1 MSLQK
6 RDTIDC
12 KPVEVDWHEHSPSTH
27 SKWPVLYW
35 KGVHQGSFSL
45 YEHATFSYEV
55 WQLLA
60 DMAHVTWG
68 GESAITISWFIY
80 ADLQMSLKITKPK
93 ASGFNCRVYIDTH
106 HRSRNCWRH
115 IVNLI
120 IRAAAVPYSGGKS
133 VTKWSRKRPKFPF
146 DLRLAVQ
153 ACSFCVVRI
162 ISYCAPTHLSVH
174 GTSFVHADESLGVAI
189 YQDHHQDMSLY
200 LSVYPH
206 LRLWTK
212 NAARWYIIKNA
223 LSVISCLLK
232 DNKPCNQDTYLLQ
245 TFDTDHCYRFWS

>member
-1 MSLQK
+1 MQK
-6 RDTIDC
+6 SWDWLTWTFTIHPFQRTFTVLKGSPPRNFQLVWAC
-12 KPVEVDWHEHSPSTH
+12 NILIWGLASASWHD
-27 SKWPVLYW
+27 L
-35 KGVHQGSFSL
+35 
-45 YEHATFSYEV
+45 
-55 WQLLA
+55 
-60 DMAHVTWG
+60 G

-80 ADLQMSLKITKPK
+80 ADSMSLKITKPN
-93 ASGFNCRVYIDTH
+93 AFGFDCRLYIDTDR
-106 HRSRNCWRH
+106 RSRTCWRH
-115 IVNLI
+115 IANLF
-120 IRAAAVPYSGGKS
+120 IRAAAIPYSGGKS

-146 DLRLAVQ
+146 DLRLAVL

-162 ISYCAPTHLSVH
+162 ISDCAPTHLSVH

-189 YQDHHQDMSLY
+189 YQDHHQDMSFY

-206 LRLWTK
+206 HRLWTK

-245 TFDTDHCYRFWS
+245 TFDTHHCYRFWS